1 MRWWTGSCR
10 EAFAAIPVVARQVG
24 TSGSTVVELA
34 SAVALRRAGYM
45 CRDGVLVVWWRDRRR
60 DRCRVVAHTGSWD
73 ADPREAWRALFP
85 ERYQRLQELRAVRLC
100 RDLGVG
106 YVEGSIIVDDSWRQQ
121 RVLVLADGHHYYLT
135 MPSGTYRMDGRS
147 TGSSLW
153 AIYDVFGVLLT
164 SRPASW
170 DELCEWLAV
179 CAVAR

>member
-10 EAFAAIPVVARQVG
+10 EAFSAIHVVARQVG

-45 CRDGVLVVWWRDRRR
+45 CRDGVLVIWWRDRRR

-73 ADPREAWRALFP
+73 NDPRKAWRALYP
-85 ERYQRLQELRAVRLC
+85 ERYQRLRELRAMRLC
-100 RDLGVG
+100 RDLGIG
-106 YVEGSIIVDDSWRQQ
+106 YVERSIVVDDSWKQQ
-121 RVLVLADGHHYYLT
+121 RVLVLASDHHYYLT
-135 MPSGTYRMDGRS
+135 MPSGTYKLGGPA
-147 TGSSLW
+147 GSRG